1 MTSDIY
7 KFKATNE
14 QYQLFLENKLYVN
27 FNKEIVYRDYN
38 HLVSDYK
45 KTDYVSIDD
54 FMIDNDIINIQQLQ
68 NIDVYYDIT
77 KYQLDDNNVLL
88 IIAIGC

>member
-1 MTSDIY
+1 MTVDIY

-45 KTDYVSIDD
+45 RTKYVSVDD
-54 FMIDNDIINIQQLQ
+54 FMIDNDIINIEQLR
-68 NIDVYYDIT
+68 NDDVYYDIT
-77 KYQLDDNNVLL
+77 KYQLDNNNVLL
-88 IIAIGC
+88 IIAICS

>member
-1 MTSDIY
+1 MTVDIY

-27 FNKEIVYRDYN
+27 FNKEIVYRDYD

-45 KTDYVSIDD
+45 RTNYVSIDD
-54 FMIDNDIINIQQLQ
+54 FMIDNDVINIQQLRDD
-68 NIDVYYDIT
+68 DVYFDIT
-77 KYQLDDNNVLL
+77 NYQLDSNNVLL
-88 IIAIGC
+88 IVAICS

>member
-7 KFKATNE
+7 KFKVTNE

-45 KTDYVSIDD
+45 RTDYVSIDD
-54 FMIDNDIINIQQLQ
+54 FMMDNDIINIKQLQ
-68 NIDVYYDIT
+68 DIDVYYDIT
-77 KYQLDDNNVLL
+77 TYQLDDNNVLL

>member
-1 MTSDIY
+1 MTVDIY

-45 KTDYVSIDD
+45 RTKYVSIDD
-54 FMIDNDIINIQQLQ
+54 FMIDNDIINIEQLR
-68 NIDVYYDIT
+68 NDDVYYDIT
-77 KYQLDDNNVLL
+77 KYQLDDIHVLL
-88 IIAIGC
+88 IVAICS

>member
-1 MTSDIY
+1 MTVDIY
-7 KFKATNE
+7 KFKATKE

-45 KTDYVSIDD
+45 RTNYVSIDD
-54 FMIDNDIINIQQLQ
+54 FMIDNDIINIQQLRDD
-68 NIDVYYDIT
+68 DVYFDIT
-77 KYQLDDNNVLL
+77 NYQLDDNNVLL
-88 IIAIGC
+88 IIAICS

>member
-1 MTSDIY
+1 MTVDIY

-45 KTDYVSIDD
+45 RTKYVSIDD
-54 FMIDNDIINIQQLQ
+54 FMIDNDIINIEQLR
-68 NIDVYYDIT
+68 NNDVYYDIT

-88 IIAIGC
+88 IVAICS

>member
-7 KFKATNE
+7 KFKVTNE

-27 FNKEIVYRDYN
+27 FSKEIVYRDYN

-45 KTDYVSIDD
+45 RTDYVSIDD
-54 FMIDNDIINIQQLQ
+54 FMIDNDIINIKQLQ

-77 KYQLDDNNVLL
+77 TYQLDDNNVLL

>member
-1 MTSDIY
+1 MTVDIY

-45 KTDYVSIDD
+45 RTKYVSIDD
-54 FMIDNDIINIQQLQ
+54 FMIDNDIINIEQLR
-68 NIDVYYDIT
+68 NDDVYYDIT
-77 KYQLDDNNVLL
+77 KYQLDDNHVLL
-88 IIAIGC
+88 IVAICS

>member
-1 MTSDIY
+1 MTVDIY

-27 FNKEIVYRDYN
+27 FNKGIVYRDYN
-38 HLVSDYK
+38 YLVSDYK
-45 KTDYVSIDD
+45 RTQYVSIDD
-54 FMIDNDIINIQQLQ
+54 FMIDNDIINIEQLR
-68 NIDVYYDIT
+68 NDDVYYDIT

-88 IIAIGC
+88 IIAICS